1 MGGVSL
7 KLFLPTPL
15 LFLQI
20 ITMKVLLSLS
30 LLLVLL
36 EVSQAGPFFKAG
48 FIKGAL
54 KGLLTGAGASQ
65 KKKDDRQCQV
75 KWEEVWQ
82 PHCTTSYE
90 TLCRNEPR
98 QECAH
103 EYREECWTEQRKQ
116 CTTEYERSCAT
127 SYQQQ
132 CETQHEEECVHEQ
145 DCSDLNASRQKRSA
159 SEEEELIED
168 EEFDVELRS
177 ALEDLSDSDY
187 AELAN
192 EFSEED
198 LSALAED
205 HDENHDAE
213 ARFDDTGVAV
223 RDADFNSRS
232 KREIFLK
239 KKLLLKHA
247 LKKALPAIK
256 KAIPA
261 ALGLG
266 LVTAP
271 VKAAGAAVGAATI
284 GAKKGTIV
292 GATIGAKKGVAVGAA
307 AGFAK
312 GSAKGE
318 EVQDHPHREVRQLPR
333 RELPRRAPGEVL

>member
-103 EYREECWTEQRKQ
+103 EYREE
-116 CTTEYERSCAT
+116 
-127 SYQQQ
+127 
-132 CETQHEEECVHEQ
+132 

-261 ALGLG
+261 A
-266 LVTAP
+266 
-271 VKAAGAAVGAATI
+271 
-284 GAKKGTIV
+284 
-292 GATIGAKKGVAVGAA
+292 
-307 AGFAK
+307 
-312 GSAKGE
+312 
-318 EVQDHPHREVRQLPR
+318 
-333 RELPRRAPGEVL
+333 

>member
-1 MGGVSL
+1 MG
-7 KLFLPTPL
+7 
-15 LFLQI
+15 
-20 ITMKVLLSLS
+20 TMKVLLSLS

-65 KKKDDRQCQV
+65 KKKEDRQCQV

-116 CTTEYERSCAT
+116 CNTEYERVCAT

-132 CETQHEEECVHEQ
+132 CETQHEEECWEETEEQCVHEQ
-145 DCSDLNASRQKRSA
+145 DCSDHHASRHKRSV
-159 SEEEELIED
+159 SEEEEELIED

-192 EFSEED
+192 EFSDED

-205 HDENHDAE
+205 HDAE

-232 KREIFLK
+232 KRGIFLK

>member
-1 MGGVSL
+1 MG
-7 KLFLPTPL
+7 
-15 LFLQI
+15 
-20 ITMKVLLSLS
+20 
-30 LLLVLL
+30 
-36 EVSQAGPFFKAG
+36 
-48 FIKGAL
+48 
-54 KGLLTGAGASQ
+54 
-65 KKKDDRQCQV
+65 
-75 KWEEVWQ
+75 
-82 PHCTTSYE
+82 
-90 TLCRNEPR
+90 
-98 QECAH
+98 
-103 EYREECWTEQRKQ
+103 
-116 CTTEYERSCAT
+116 
-127 SYQQQ
+127 
-132 CETQHEEECVHEQ
+132 EQ
-145 DCSDLNASRQKRSA
+145 DCSDHQASRHKRSV

-205 HDENHDAE
+205 QDEDHDAE

-232 KREIFLK
+232 KRGIFLK

-271 VKAAGAAVGAATI
+271 VKAAGAAVGAA
-284 GAKKGTIV
+284 
-292 GATIGAKKGVAVGAA
+292 

-312 GSAKGE
+312 GSAKG
-318 EVQDHPHREVRQLPR
+318 
-333 RELPRRAPGEVL
+333 